1 MPKSTNG
8 PDIMVVRH
16 EAPAPGVAPDL
27 RDAIVGRTGNRGIEV
42 HARQLD
48 AWQAVSY
55 AEFSGASTARELE
68 AAATTA
74 EGGGKS

>member
-8 PDIMVVRH
+8 PDLVMARNN
-16 EAPAPGVAPDL
+16 APARGVAPDL
-27 RDAIVGRTGNRGIEV
+27 RDAIVGRSSNRGIEV
-42 HARQLD
+42 NARQLD

-55 AEFSGASTARELE
+55 AEFSGASTARELA
-68 AAATTA
+68 AAATAA